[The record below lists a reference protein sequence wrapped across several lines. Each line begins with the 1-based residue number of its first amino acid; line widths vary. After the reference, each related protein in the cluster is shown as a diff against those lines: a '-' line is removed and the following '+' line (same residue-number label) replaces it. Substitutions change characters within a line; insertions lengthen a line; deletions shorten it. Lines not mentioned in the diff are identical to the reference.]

1 VKDETLHCENL
12 TALLGANGSG
22 KSSFLRALEVFYEP
36 SAHYG
41 KEDFYAEDTLQPIVM
56 TVTFANLTPE
66 EKKLFQL
73 YVEGE
78 ELTVEKEMTWP
89 LDRGSQKYYGTS
101 LKNPEFQA
109 FYDAKGGDM
118 RGKYNELHA
127 KQEYGGL
134 PAYTN
139 RGDAE
144 KALAEWEQAHPELCE
159 RKRDGGQFFGFREVG
174 EAHLERHTRF
184 ILVHA
189 VRDASEDVL
198 EKKGSIITEIMDL
211 VVRSVLAQRKEIA
224 EFETQVNERYREVYN
239 PSKIPELQTLEK
251 TLSGLLQTYA
261 PDTGVKLRW
270 KEDVRL
276 EIPMPTAD
284 VKIIEDEYGS
294 PVGHTGHGVQRAF
307 ILAMLQFLA
316 LTETPAEPETE
327 GAEKQVVLKMP
338 NLILGI
344 EEPELYQHPDRQR
357 HLSKVLAKLA
367 QEGVQGVVEEMQVI
381 FSTHSPLFVD
391 LEQFEKIRVF
401 KKTKEDENLPKQTKI
416 SYTTLAAV
424 AEMLEKINNRPKGSY
439 TGETLR
445 ARLRALL
452 SPWVNEGFFARLVV
466 LVEGIKDRAA
476 VLGAATVMGH
486 DLESQGVAVIPC
498 NSKSSLDR
506 AITVFSS
513 LGIPTYAVWDSDHP
527 KTDGVSVNRCLLR
540 LFNETEEDWPEKISD
555 RFACFKQ
562 NLKQK
567 VTDEMGDCFG
577 NALQTCC
584 NNFEIDK
591 SEYGEEN
598 PAVYQYIFEEAKKQ
612 EKSSPTMEK
621 IIAQIVSLI
630 PS

>member
-1 VKDETLHCENL
+1 M
-12 TALLGANGSG
+12 
-22 KSSFLRALEVFYEP
+22 FYEP
-36 SAHYG
+36 NAHYS
-41 KEDFYAEDTLQPIVM
+41 KEDFYAEDTSQPILM
-56 TVTFANLTPE
+56 TVTFANLTQE

-73 YVEGE
+73 YIEGE
-78 ELTVEKEMTWP
+78 ELIVEKETAWP
-89 LDRGSQKYYGTS
+89 PGRGSQKYNGTS

-109 FYDAKGGDM
+109 FSDAKGGDM
-118 RGKYNELHA
+118 RSKYNEVRA
-127 KQEYGGL
+127 KQEYNSL
-134 PAYTN
+134 PTYTN

-144 KALAEWEQAHPELCE
+144 KAISEWEQAHPERCE
-159 RKRDGGQFFGFREVG
+159 RRRDGGQFFGFREVG
-174 EAHLERHTRF
+174 EAHLERYTRF

-211 VVRSVLAQRKEIA
+211 VVRSVLTQRKEIA
-224 EFETQVNERYREVYN
+224 EFETNVNERYREVYN

-251 TLSGLLQTYA
+251 TLSSFLQTYV

-284 VKIIEDEYGS
+284 VKIIEDEYSS

-316 LTETPAEPETE
+316 LAETSAQLETE
-327 GAEKQVVLKMP
+327 ASEKPHVPKMP

-401 KKTKEDENLPKQTKI
+401 KKIKEDENLPKQTKI
-416 SYTTLAAV
+416 SYTTLATV

-439 TGETLR
+439 TGEALR

-476 VLGAATVMGH
+476 ILGAAAAMGH

-498 NSKSSLDR
+498 GSKSFLDR

-513 LGIPTYAVWDSDHP
+513 LGIPAYAIWDSDHP
-527 KTDGVSVNRCLLR
+527 KTDGIGVNRCLLR
-540 LFNETEEDWPEKISD
+540 LFNETEEDWPEEISD
-555 RFACFKQ
+555 SFACFKQ
-562 NLKQK
+562 DLKQK
-567 VTDEMGDCFG
+567 VKEEMGDFFVT
-577 NALQTCC
+577 ALQTCC
-584 NNFEIDK
+584 VDFGIDR

-612 EKSSPTMEK
+612 GKSSSAMEK
-621 IIAQIVSLI
+621 IVSQIISRI
-630 PS
+630 SS

>member
-1 VKDETLHCENL
+1 MK
-12 TALLGANGSG
+12 
-22 KSSFLRALEVFYEP
+22 
-36 SAHYG
+36 
-41 KEDFYAEDTLQPIVM
+41 
-56 TVTFANLTPE
+56 VTFANLTQD

-73 YVEGE
+73 HIEGA
-78 ELTVEKEMTWP
+78 ELTVEKEITWP
-89 LDRGSQKYYGTS
+89 PGKGSQKYYGTS
-101 LKNPEFQA
+101 LKNPDFQA
-109 FYDAKGGDM
+109 FYDARGGDM
-118 RGKYNELHA
+118 RSKYNELRA
-127 KQEYGGL
+127 RQEYSSL

-144 KALAEWEQAHPELCE
+144 KAISEWEQAHPERCE

-184 ILVHA
+184 IFVPA

-224 EFETQVNERYREVYN
+224 EFETQVNQRYMEVYN

-251 TLSGLLQTYA
+251 TLSSFLQTYV

-270 KEDVRL
+270 KEDIKL

-316 LTETPAEPETE
+316 LTETSAQPESAPVTE
-327 GAEKQVVLKMP
+327 TPEKQPVLKMP

-367 QEGVQGVVEEMQVI
+367 QEGIQGLVEEMQVI

-424 AEMLEKINNRPKGSY
+424 AEMLEKINNRPEGSY
-439 TGETLR
+439 TGEALR
-445 ARLRALL
+445 ARLRALM

-476 VLGAATVMGH
+476 ILGAAAAMGH

-498 NSKSSLDR
+498 NSKSFLDR
-506 AITVFSS
+506 AITIFSS
-513 LGIPTYAVWDSDHP
+513 LAIPTYAIWDSDHP
-527 KTDGVSVNRCLLR
+527 KTDGIGVNRCLLR
-540 LFNETEEDWPEKISD
+540 LFDEAEEDWPEKISD

-562 NLKQK
+562 DLKQK
-567 VTDEMGDCFG
+567 LTEEMGDFFG
-577 NALQTCC
+577 TALHTCC
-584 NNFEIDK
+584 TNFEIDK

-612 EKSSPTMEK
+612 GKSSSTMEE
-621 IIAQIVSLI
+621 IVSQI
-630 PS
+630 ISQISS